1 MTTGIVFDIRE
12 FTVHDGPGTRVT
24 VFLKGCPL
32 HCRWCHNPE
41 GLSPEPQLMIRKS
54 ACIRCGACKTKCAH
68 PDCIKFNR
76 CLHACPP
83 GLISVCGYRTD
94 ADSLAKKLHGYTPF
108 FKNGGGV
115 TFSGGEPLM
124 QSEFLY
130 ELLTKTRP
138 LHRAVETSGYAR
150 PQVFERIIEICD
162 LVIMDLK
169 LADRT
174 AHKKYTGVYND
185 ILLENQR
192 RLRKSGREHIIRMPL
207 IPSITDTEQNLR
219 AAAKLVRD
227 SPVELLRYNAAAGA
241 KYETIGKKYTLDG
254 LKEQKTMPDISM
266 FERVKIL

>member
-1 MTTGIVFDIRE
+1 MEGKIRIAGTVGESIV
-12 FTVHDGPGTRVT
+12 DGPGFRYTLFVQ
-24 VFLKGCPL
+24 GCP
-32 HCRWCHNPE
+32 HGCPGCHNPQTHDFD
-41 GLSPEPQLMIRKS
+41 GGQDIALDTLLKDM
-54 ACIRCGACKTKCAH
+54 CK
-68 PDCIKFNR
+68 N
-76 CLHACPP
+76 
-83 GLISVCGYRTD
+83 
-94 ADSLAKKLHGYTPF
+94 PF
-108 FKNGGGV
+108 VKGV

-185 ILLENQR
+185 IILENLR
-192 RLRKSGREHIIRMPL
+192 RLRKSGREHIIRIPL